1 MAVPGGKAHEI
12 CASDLAGVRD
22 HSDLVVPVPVFALGR
37 ASATVLGRVLN
48 GRDAVLSAVSSS
60 HAAGRGLLTWLL
72 CCMCIG
78 YGWRVRDV

>member
-1 MAVPGGKAHEI
+1 MRSARLI
-12 CASDLAGVRD
+12 W
-22 HSDLVVPVPVFALGR
+22 LVFVIILILLYLYLYFALGR

-78 YGWRVRDV
+78 WRVQDV